1 MTTITAA
8 SSPATQICTWNS
20 LFPYSFSPEA
30 DVHDVVCDYADD
42 YDVEA
47 VVADYVAAIDAAL
60 EGAGVTLCG
69 INGSSPHMRG
79 APSSSWVRLRVVPDH
94 PRTCVEHRNTTAWP
108 VSRLGSSPHMRGAQG
123 DHGHPEPQL
132 RIILAHAGSTFC

>member
-1 MTTITAA
+1 MTTITAT

-69 INGSSPHMRG
+69 ELFFGPADHAEDIDG
-79 APSSSWVRLRVVPDH
+79 AIREAVESVDLMAVAERHDVV
-94 PRTCVEHRNTTAWP
+94 
-108 VSRLGSSPHMRGAQG
+108 
-123 DHGHPEPQL
+123 
-132 RIILAHAGSTFC
+132 AG

>member
-20 LFPYSFSPEA
+20 LFPYSVSPEA
-30 DVHDVVCDYADD
+30 DVYAVIDGFGDD

-47 VVADYVAAIDAAL
+47 IVADYVAAIDAAL

-79 APSSSWVRLRVVPDH
+79 ARTPS
-94 PRTCVEHRNTTAWP
+94 
-108 VSRLGSSPHMRGAQG
+108 
-123 DHGHPEPQL
+123 
-132 RIILAHAGSTFC
+132 